1 MKKLLFLLVILSFGC
16 QRHIVPTKDRSVS
29 LSLQDVSVGA
39 TANDGTG
46 TPIRT
51 WAQYFNSNNTLIEN
65 AFATVP
71 TVTEMRNAIADTNQH
86 NKEQAIPLS
95 AIAWI
100 KTDTTYTHK
109 KIITYDQLQS
119 ALSGIEGGTATA
131 PSSLQFIVGVT
142 SGAPSNGDSTLY
154 HTNLVDKNI
163 DLYRGTTADMHF
175 QWPNTTARNSITG
188 YRVSNDTII
197 VRPAFTTDD
206 RIMIKYF
213 GGTSD
218 TSTFG
223 TNSLLTGLMGY
234 WAMEEASGDLAD
246 SHSTNVD
253 GTASAGLTYHQT
265 GAITYGID
273 FNGTSSNVSL
283 GTECRPTAALSVSL
297 WFNTANI
304 TTEQMLVGNTY
315 YAAGGWTG
323 YRVSIAS
330 DGSITFIIGTGT
342 ATILDKSYSSGKDD
356 GALHHVVCTWD
367 GGNAYIYVDNVKSP
381 ASVMTTAAA
390 YDDAG
395 ILRFGS
401 NFDATTMFYG
411 GIMDEVGIWSKAL
424 TDAEVAILFAKTAYP
439 FN

>member
-1 MKKLLFLLVILSFGC
+1 MKKLLFLLVIITAC
-16 QRHIVPTKDRSVS
+16 QRDIVPIKSRSASVA
-29 LSLQDVSVGA
+29 LTDVNIGT

-46 TPIRT
+46 DALRT
-51 WAQYFNSNNTLIEN
+51 AFGKVNSNNTLIEN

-71 TVTEMRNAIADTNQH
+71 TVTEMRDAIADTNQY
-86 NKEQAIPLS
+86 NKEQAVSLS
-95 AIAWI
+95 ATAWI

-188 YRVSNDTII
+188 YRISNDTVI
-197 VRPAFTTDD
+197 VRPPFATND
-206 RIMIKYF
+206 RILIKYL
-213 GGTSD
+213 GGTAD

-323 YRVSIAS
+323 YRVSVAS

-390 YDDAG
+390 YDASG
-395 ILRFGS
+395 TLRFGS
-401 NFDATTMFYG
+401 NFDATSMFYG